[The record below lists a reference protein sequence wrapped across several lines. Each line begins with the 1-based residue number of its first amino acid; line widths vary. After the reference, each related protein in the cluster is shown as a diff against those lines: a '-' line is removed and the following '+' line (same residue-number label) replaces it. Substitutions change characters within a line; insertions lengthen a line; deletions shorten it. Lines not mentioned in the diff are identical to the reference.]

1 MAKTDSIVLGGGCFW
16 CLEAIFQRV
25 KGIVSVTNGYAGGTV
40 ENPSYEAVCSG
51 ETGHA
56 EVVKLA
62 FDPATASL
70 KTILQIFWTLHDPT
84 TRNRQGNDVGTQYRS
99 VIFYE
104 NQEQKTTSEES
115 LKQDG
120 QPLWNNPI
128 VTEIKPLEVFYPAE
142 DYHQD
147 YFNNHPEQAYC
158 QIVINPKIAKLKQK
172 FSDQLKY

>member
-25 KGIVSVTNGYAGGTV
+25 IGIVSVTNGYAGGTV

-104 NQEQKTTSEES
+104 NQEQKTTAEES

-128 VTEIKPLEVFYPAE
+128 VTEIKPLEIFYPAE

-158 QIVINPKIAKLKQK
+158 QTVINPKIAKLKQK

>member
-56 EVVKLA
+56 EVIKLE
-62 FDPATASL
+62 FDPAIISL
-70 KTILQIFWTLHDPT
+70 QTILQIFWTLHDPT

-99 VIFYE
+99 AIFYHNKSE
-104 NQEQKTTSEES
+104 KQEIEES
-115 LKQDG
+115 KQSA
-120 QPLWNNPI
+120 QKLWDNPI
-128 VTEIKPLEVFYPAE
+128 VTEIRVLEAFYLAE
-142 DYHQD
+142 EHHQD

-158 QIVINPKIAKLKQK
+158 QIVINPKIAKLKQR